1 MWVLIVKLTTYKST
15 NFNTN
20 KYTQLNKL
28 GILEKLYSQDFV
40 DNFNFGSKKGGGSK
54 DQYKGERKSKNTQI
68 GPRGHDRPRGQKMLN
83 IKNNTKY

>member
-28 GILEKLYSQDFV
+28 GILEKLYSQGFV

-54 DQYKGERKSKNTQI
+54 DQYKGGKALRAKSLKIQI
-68 GPRGHDRPRGQKMLN
+68 EPRGQ
-83 IKNNTKY
+83 